1 MVSHL
6 LHREVARSDAK
17 RLKAAVK
24 ERLPPDGA
32 DRIAYSAWANAITAR
47 VPG

>member
-1 MVSHL
+1 MVSHP

-17 RLKAAVK
+17 RLKAVK

-32 DRIAYSAWANAITAR
+32 DRIAYNARANAITAR